1 MKYYPPEYNKNEFH
15 CPRCGVYAA
24 QRWLDVYSSPIPG
37 SNNIVKNEL
46 FDIVE
51 CTHCQQESYWYKSHL
66 IDPSE
71 TPIPQPHED
80 LPESCK
86 LDYKEARDVF
96 VHSPRASAALLR
108 LCVQKL
114 LSHIGGKGKNIDSD
128 IKELVN
134 QGLPTLVQQAL
145 DYCRVVGN
153 NSVHPGEININDSPD
168 IASSMFEMINFI
180 VQDRITK
187 PKEIQALYD
196 RLPENAKKAIQKRDS
211 NIETV

>member
-1 MKYYPPEYNKNEFH
+1 M
-15 CPRCGVYAA
+15 
-24 QRWLDVYSSPIPG
+24 
-37 SNNIVKNEL
+37 
-46 FDIVE
+46 
-51 CTHCQQESYWYKSHL
+51 
-66 IDPSE
+66 
-71 TPIPQPHED
+71 
-80 LPESCK
+80 PESCK